1 MGGRRVP
8 QPQRPMYVQWTTT
21 SGKTTSCRVDGKENA
36 KSWVKLLGKHGAT
49 NIVTEPYVDQAF
61 LNHAEIAL
69 GRRSG
74 PEVSVLSQEETEALH
89 DEMVANVG
97 DDEQQAQS
105 PEIVKEA
112 DGQILSVEQV
122 AEADALE
129 ARVEVEL
136 EAETEAPRKYTPERL
151 ASLSIGELRKLGSQE
166 GLKGAWKGPN
176 SKVEPLTE
184 FLLSIPAQ

>member
-97 DDEQQAQS
+97 DDEGL
-105 PEIVKEA
+105 EIVKEA

-122 AEADALE
+122 AEAEALE

-136 EAETEAPRKYTPERL
+136 EAETEIPAKYTRERL